1 MGVYIWIFCESFIN
15 IHSQKQD
22 FTFFKVKLSQLVHI
36 NFHIFSL
43 RRGDDWRVI
52 KKSSTFWDYICNFFI
67 IACDKHITSII
78 VLLVNSWLD
87 LTDWLYLHCN
97 KKIRCRAWANFSNYI
112 FPLTI
117 ILFLLKTGGLIVKL
131 INPMFLSGNEWIA
144 DIEPNFSIASIS
156 LFPTFLR
163 MTIGWTAISN
173 LSSQQPSH

>member
-1 MGVYIWIFCESFIN
+1 MHSVLCFDFEKNKCTMSHSSSSTSHNYFIWIF
-15 IHSQKQD
+15 
-22 FTFFKVKLSQLVHI
+22 
-36 NFHIFSL
+36 
-43 RRGDDWRVI
+43 
-52 KKSSTFWDYICNFFI
+52 FFI
-67 IACDKHITSII
+67 TACDKHITSII

-163 MTIGWTAISN
+163 MTIGWTAIFN

>member
-1 MGVYIWIFCESFIN
+1 MHDV
-15 IHSQKQD
+15 
-22 FTFFKVKLSQLVHI
+22 TFFKLNLSQLLHL
-36 NFHIFSL
+36 NFLFHNSMWQTYHLHYSF
-43 RRGDDWRVI
+43 
-52 KKSSTFWDYICNFFI
+52 
-67 IACDKHITSII
+67 
-78 VLLVNSWLD
+78 LLVNSWLD

-117 ILFLLKTGGLIVKL
+117 ILFLVKTGGLIVKL

-163 MTIGWTAISN
+163 MTIGWTAIFN